1 MKNSKN
7 IFRKIQKVFSKNS
20 KNIFKKIQKKVAENN
35 EIFMFD
41 VDP

>member
-20 KNIFKKIQKKVAENN
+20 KNIFKQIQKKVAENN